1 MCSRLNSGDH
11 QRGKAVCP
19 NGLDAPLELA
29 DAAVLTDIE
38 RYVLHPRVVRRALT
52 LACQELRPPAGR
64 IERERSSLQRGLHAV
79 DGELSRLT
87 TALASGGDLSS
98 LVEAIRDRE
107 QRRETLAAQLAQLAQ
122 VRDLQGQNVA
132 DLERRLRAKLA
143 NWRELLRR
151 EAQEAR
157 QILQA
162 LISERITFTPGEQGG
177 QRVYRYQGTFTIGPL
192 LEGVIDPRA
201 LASPRGI
208 LPFTMRGAVMP
219 QVA

>member
-143 NWRELLRR
+143 NWRELLR
-151 EAQEAR
+151 AR
-157 QILQA
+157 RRKRDRYSRRSSRNGSRSRQA
-162 LISERITFTPGEQGG
+162 SRADSASTATKER
-177 QRVYRYQGTFTIGPL
+177 
-192 LEGVIDPRA
+192 
-201 LASPRGI
+201 SPSARSSK
-208 LPFTMRGAVMP
+208 A
-219 QVA
+219 